1 MPDFHV
7 TVVCGKCGTR
17 QPVVLG
23 SAGVCQCGAP
33 YDTARLPAATVD
45 ASHKRAAGYQSRR
58 KMFIV
63 QMLLVMLSLLII
75 SRSAPGPVTIAAG
88 SASWYW
94 FGWRGW
100 QKLRE
105 ADHETTQHRL

>member
-1 MPDFHV
+1 
-7 TVVCGKCGTR
+7 
-17 QPVVLG
+17 
-23 SAGVCQCGAP
+23 
-33 YDTARLPAATVD
+33 
-45 ASHKRAAGYQSRR
+45 
-58 KMFIV
+58 MFIV

-75 SRSAPGPVTIAAG
+75 SRSAPVPVTIAAG
-88 SASWYW
+88 IASWYW